1 MNGSMNVE
9 ALATIEARL
18 NELTRSGPMPA
29 ARALDLANQVADLV
43 KGAATPLE
51 KAGHFEQAA
60 DLYDKAALAFQL
72 AAEKAPGSDVE
83 RMAQLEDF
91 WSAKADVTR
100 YRVYTAPLT
109 PPAEPSPAPVTTT
122 TGSQTGSLAPK
133 TQPEGLT
140 RATSGPKSPPV
151 TLKKPAKTQAGRWS
165 VAPTPSSTRAS
176 RSAFTLK
183 KPDQAR
189 DESWSAT
196 QSPPPTERVAREN
209 GEPAESSN
217 HEPGSHQ

>member
-1 MNGSMNVE
+1 MNVD
-9 ALATIEARL
+9 ALAAIEARL
-18 NELTRSGPMPA
+18 DELARSGSMPT

-43 KGAATPLE
+43 KGAAAPLE
-51 KAGHFEQAA
+51 EMGYFEQAA
-60 DLYDKAALAFQL
+60 DLCDKAALAFRL
-72 AAEKAPGSDVE
+72 AAEKVTGPDVE

-109 PPAEPSPAPVTTT
+109 PPAEPSPAPMIATTKQ
-122 TGSQTGSLAPK
+122 QTGALKPTA
-133 TQPEGLT
+133 QPEGPT
-140 RATSGPKSPPV
+140 HATSGSKPPPV

-165 VAPTPSSTRAS
+165 AAPTPSSPHAS

-183 KPDQAR
+183 KPDEAR

-196 QSPPPTERVAREN
+196 QPPPPTEQVERED
-209 GEPAESSN
+209 GEPAESSH
-217 HEPGSHQ
+217 HEPRSHQ